1 MGPAILSPRSWGE
14 PSNISE
20 LPRERGGRVSRL
32 EQFLSTVPFL
42 SSLKREQL
50 AALAAHSTERQ
61 YRAGEVIL
69 RAGERNRTLY
79 LLESGRL
86 AVQVPRGDSNE
97 TVAHLHPG
105 APFGELS
112 LITGRACSADVR
124 VVTDATV
131 AQISESALNDV
142 PEARHQ
148 VFETLAMT
156 IAERLHASV
165 SSHAEGE
172 QPRVVLLHHNP
183 GWDAP
188 LAFAAELARSL
199 ARQVGWQVLRVDF
212 QPAVSSEPVPSDAG
226 VSIANVSAA
235 QGIEAILVELKA
247 QIPAWRRIFACIVLN
262 PTADLTACADALEP
276 VCDWNGYLLGPWD
289 RMHSETSAHDFVV
302 QDATGAA
309 LLRLSGREQLI
320 PDVANAER
328 AHASQ
333 QPVAAGFLRTVDS
346 IARCIARLQVGLALG
361 GGGAWAWS
369 HIGVLRV
376 LERAGLPVDGISGSS
391 MGSLVGALRS
401 IGHTASSLEDA
412 AREWRRRFPGFIEYR
427 IWRMHLA
434 RVSAVTRLLRE
445 RFEDRLVNRT
455 DIPFWPNALDVETA
469 EEIALTDGDL
479 VSALLA
485 SMALPAWLPPTTRN
499 SRLLIDALF
508 IDPVPVSLTRRMHC
522 HFNIAVNAIG
532 PFKARS
538 LPTRFPFR
546 AYDFVTRCLRI
557 VGHQMGQAQVEAC
570 ADAVLV
576 PDIPPDTS
584 MLSFDR
590 YADIIAAGEREAEAR
605 LPSIMATYGGLRRAA
620 ASAGAAIAAS

>member
-1 MGPAILSPRSWGE
+1 
-14 PSNISE
+14 
-20 LPRERGGRVSRL
+20 VSRL
-32 EQFLSTVPFL
+32 EQFLSTVPVL

-50 AALAAHSTERQ
+50 AALAARSTERR

-79 LLESGRL
+79 LLQSGRL
-86 AVQVPRGDSNE
+86 AVQVPRGESNE

-131 AQISESALNDV
+131 VQISEAALNDV
-142 PEARHQ
+142 PDARQQ
-148 VFETLAMT
+148 VLEMLAMT

-165 SSHAEGE
+165 SSRAKGE
-172 QPRVVLLHHNP
+172 QPRVVLLHHYP

-188 LAFAAELARSL
+188 QAFAAELARSL
-199 ARQVGWQVLRVDF
+199 ARQAGWQTLRVDF
-212 QPAVSSEPVPSDAG
+212 HRRASRAPVPDGEG
-226 VSIANVSAA
+226 VSFANVSAS
-235 QGIEAILVELKA
+235 QGVDAILTEINA
-247 QIPAWRRIFACIVLN
+247 QIPAWRRSFACIVLN
-262 PTADLTACADALEP
+262 PTADLTACADALKPLCE
-276 VCDWNGYLLGPWD
+276 WNGYLLGPWD
-289 RMHSETSAHDFVV
+289 RVHAETSARDFIV
-302 QDATGAA
+302 QDSAGAA

-320 PDVANAER
+320 PGVAQAER
-328 AHASQ
+328 AHSSHQA
-333 QPVAAGFLRTVDS
+333 VAPGFMRTVDS
-346 IARCIARLQVGLALG
+346 VARCLAHLQVGLSLG

-376 LERAGLPVDGISGSS
+376 LERAGLPIDGIAGGS
-391 MGSLVGALRS
+391 MGSVVGALLS
-401 IGHTASSLEDA
+401 IGHDA
-412 AREWRRRFPGFIEYR
+412 ASIEEVARDCRRRFLKVIEYR
-427 IWRMHLA
+427 FWRMHLA
-434 RVSAVTRLLRE
+434 RVSAVTRMLRE
-445 RFEDRLVNRT
+445 RFGDRLVNRT

-469 EEIALTDGDL
+469 EEVALTDGDM

-485 SMALPAWLPPTTRN
+485 SMALPAWLPPMTRN
-499 SRLLIDALF
+499 SRLLIDAVF

-546 AYDFVTRCLRI
+546 AYDFVSRCLRI
-557 VGHQMGQAQVEAC
+557 VGHQMGQTQIEAY

-576 PDIPPDTS
+576 PDLPPDTS

-605 LPSIMATYGGLRRAA
+605 LPSILAAYGGLRRAA
-620 ASAGAAIAAS
+620 AFAGAAIAAP